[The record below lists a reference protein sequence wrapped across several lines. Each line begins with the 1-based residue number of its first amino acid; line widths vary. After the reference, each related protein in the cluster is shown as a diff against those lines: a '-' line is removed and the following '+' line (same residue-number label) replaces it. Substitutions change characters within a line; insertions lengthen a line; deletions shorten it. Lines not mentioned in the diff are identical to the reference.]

1 MDASS
6 PISAIEALST
16 TRAIRRYTNDPI
28 PAETL
33 NQILWCASR
42 APSGSNR
49 QPFRFLAV
57 TDGQVADKVKSLLGD
72 SFRKGWAAKLKYDG
86 YQTGSGQD
94 PNSPKSR
101 QAATMQ
107 HYVDHIEKV
116 PVIVFG
122 CLVRYRDASPTEGAS
137 IYPACQNLLIAA
149 RSLGFGGA
157 LTMWHQ
163 GVEAELRELLAI
175 PDNVAISACIT
186 LGKPHGSHG
195 PVRRRPIAELV
206 FENQWGNSPSWAVDP
221 DGTRF
226 TSAGP
231 TK

>member
-1 MDASS
+1 VDASS

-107 HYVDHIEKV
+107 HYVDHIEQV

-163 GVEAELRELLAI
+163 GVEAELRDLLAI

-186 LGKPHGSHG
+186 LGKPQGSHG
-195 PVRRRPIAELV
+195 PARRRPIAELV
-206 FENQWGNSPSWAVDP
+206 FENQWDNSPSWAVDP
-221 DGTRF
+221 DGTSV